1 MQRHGGR
8 AVGAGPHLERRPAL
22 GYYDHMRY
30 CCHCGQALDKDMGVF
45 RATTCPSC
53 GKDLRVCLN
62 CRFYSPGEHWDCR
75 ETIEEAVRDKDRA
88 NFCSY
93 FSYIE
98 KAAGAGAADPA
109 TNAGAGGL
117 QRGSQ
122 SSQARE
128 AFDKLFGDG

>member
-1 MQRHGGR
+1 
-8 AVGAGPHLERRPAL
+8 
-22 GYYDHMRY
+22 MRY

-45 RATTCPSC
+45 RATACPSC

-98 KAAGAGAADPA
+98 KAADARG
-109 TNAGAGGL
+109 GGL

-128 AFDKLFGDG
+128 TFDKLFGDG